1 MRADEMRKM
10 PKGLMKEVTFFVV
23 LLLLGSP
30 LVSIDE
36 VRAGEKLSLV
46 ILPFLIEKGENPGRG
61 AYCPVCK
68 RVFQWSDVPAG
79 SENILT
85 RLLYQKMETKQTF
98 KVIPPEKVEEGLK
111 VVQEKEFEKK
121 PIPTSF
127 QLGRGLA
134 ADFIIVG
141 FVFRF
146 EERIGSALGV
156 ERPASVGF
164 DLHLFR
170 LRDEKMVWEGRFN
183 ETQRSLSEDLLKIVS
198 FFKRKASWVT
208 AEELSSGG
216 MDELLKK
223 LPGAKQLYEK

>member
-1 MRADEMRKM
+1 MKADEMRKM
-10 PKGLMKEVTFFVV
+10 HKGLMKEVIFFVV

-30 LVSIDE
+30 LVPIDE
-36 VRAGEKLSLV
+36 VRAGEKLNLV

-98 KVIPPEKVEEGLK
+98 KVIPPEKVEEGWNVLNK
-111 VVQEKEFEKK
+111 KEVEKR
-121 PIPTSF
+121 PMTASF
-127 QLGRGLA
+127 QVGRGLG
-134 ADFIIVG
+134 ADFIIIG
-141 FVFRF
+141 FLFRF
-146 EERIGSALGV
+146 EERIGSSLGV

-170 LRDEKMVWEGRFN
+170 LRDEKIVWEGRFN
-183 ETQRSLSEDLLKIVS
+183 ETQRSLSENLLKIVS

-208 AEELSSGG
+208 AEELASGG
-216 MDELLKK
+216 MDDLLKK
-223 LPGAKQLYEK
+223 LPAAKDLEK